1 MWQRRSTLEGSE
13 MSNNIGTNWETISS
27 RLSQLLC
34 GLSGHELLLNAEPG
48 RLSLKCMTCPYETP
62 GWTIKE
68 KEPQA
73 SARHQ
78 APGVLIE
85 QSAQF

>member
-1 MWQRRSTLEGSE
+1 
-13 MSNNIGTNWETISS
+13 
-27 RLSQLLC
+27 
-34 GLSGHELLLNAEPG
+34 
-48 RLSLKCMTCPYETP
+48 MTCPYETP